1 MHVVNY
7 AVYNTKTRRDGFL
20 VSVSQYLV
28 DLEGHLSGVPQCVSW
43 PSVDPVTNSIEALW
57 LS

>member
-28 DLEGHLSGVPQCVSW
+28 DLEGHLSGVPLLALSGPCH
-43 PSVDPVTNSIEALW
+43 NSIEALW

>member
-43 PSVDPVTNSIEALW
+43 PSVDPVTNSIEAL
-57 LS
+57 